1 MRGVSVKAG
10 APGWGAVRGVV
21 RGMPFGAWAAQRKA
35 HEDAV
40 TLGAERACRVVD
52 AAGSSPG
59 APRHACEGC
68 RPTSQGFASDL
79 LTSSEIRAARDKAS
93 SCGTGDETWAKI
105 VTCDTRRG

>member
-21 RGMPFGAWAAQRKA
+21 RGIPFAAWAAQRKA

-59 APRHACEGC
+59 APRHVREGC

-79 LTSSEIRAARDKAS
+79 LTGITLEAPREARQIK
-93 SCGTGDETWAKI
+93 
-105 VTCDTRRG
+105 